1 MQLQE
6 LYQDVVSDII
16 NEVINRYFSL
26 SKKRFDSYFQQV
38 FDLSNADVNRLKKQ
52 YVNEHLPIKL
62 NEINKKEYKNAKD
75 YFKQIYSML
84 HSIQGDIIEFYTA
97 ENRKLKGLAK
107 EVLDRSTTQSDED
120 ENETEK
126 EDKKDD
132 ENKRKQKHEK
142 KKIPLWAVSIEII
155 KANYTNT
162 FRGSNLEKLTNKAL
176 KILEILEDQIKQLVT
191 HSSRNSG
198 TPKFFT
204 NKSEGL
210 IKNEFVSALLSYFF
224 KFLIRNPSMITR
236 HPDDFKK
243 IKLTFFGEAHKVSE
257 EIWLPRLAYFAQ
269 IDNPSDL
276 NKFMHI
282 FKESLEETAAFI
294 KKSDKGWWEIIG
306 AGISKAYDQH
316 DEVLDEIP
324 SGKRQILCKN
334 VFSDECL
341 GSIDLYPNTLHLKT
355 V

>member
-26 SKKRFDSYFQQV
+26 SQKRFESHLQQV
-38 FDLSNADVNRLKKQ
+38 FELSNADVNRLKKQ

-62 NEINKKEYKNAKD
+62 NEINKKECKDAKV
-75 YFKQIYSML
+75 YFKHVYSML
-84 HSIQGDIIEFYTA
+84 HGIQGDIIEFYTA
-97 ENRKLKGLAK
+97 ENRKLKGLVK
-107 EVLDRSTTQSDED
+107 EVLDRSIAQSDED
-120 ENETEK
+120 DIEK

-142 KKIPLWAVSIEII
+142 KKIPLWAASIEII

-162 FRGSNLEKLTNKAL
+162 FGGSNLEKLTSKAL
-176 KILEILEDQIKQLVT
+176 KILEILEDQIKQLIT
-191 HSSRNSG
+191 HLSRNSS
-198 TPKFFT
+198 TPKLFT
-204 NKSEGL
+204 NKSEQL
-210 IKNEFVSALLSYFF
+210 IKNEFVGPLLSYFF
-224 KFLIRNPSMITR
+224 KFLIHNPSMITR
-236 HPDDFKK
+236 HPDDFKR
-243 IKLTFFGEAHKVSE
+243 IKSTFFGEAHKISE

-282 FKESLEETAAFI
+282 FKQSLEETAASI
-294 KKSDKGWWEIIG
+294 KKSGQGWREIIE

-341 GSIDLYPNTLHLKT
+341 GSIDLYPKTLHLKT